1 MTVKKGTAQRGG
13 IVDAIQE
20 WFRQNEMFWTLI
32 SFVTLVSIVI
42 LQVLFIFL
50 SGINPHIQNGID
62 SFLVPL
68 LVLFVVSVFWRTS
81 MATILSLAGVLC
93 LYAGMFY
100 IYDNQVLLQVTP
112 SHIAS
117 KLGYGTKL
125 TEAPLDIVA
134 DYYFFMGIIAL
145 MLSTAVAFKPSIFRA
160 KGAPVAGIPY
170 PIWSNDK
177 DPNLRYGHAVV
188 SLIPVQ
194 SLLSTVEHHLVAK
207 YRYIQIMIGG
217 RIYFVSPEDWV
228 PEHSSVIR
236 EKESGLLLGIPK
248 VPDGMM
254 IQAMDT
260 CRLIGHDIASHS
272 SSC

>member
-1 MTVKKGTAQRGG
+1 VTVKRGPAQRDG
-13 IVDAIQE
+13 IIDVIQE
-20 WFRQNEMFWTLI
+20 WFRQNDLFWTLI

-50 SGINPHIQNGID
+50 AGINPHIRNGID
-62 SFLVPL
+62 PFLVPL
-68 LVLFVVSVFWRTS
+68 LVLFVVSIFWRTS
-81 MATILSLAGVLC
+81 MSTILSLAGVLC

-100 IYDNQVLLQVTP
+100 IYDNQALLQVTP

-125 TEAPLDIVA
+125 TEAPLGIVA

-145 MLSTAVAFKPSIFRA
+145 ILSTAVAFKPSIFRA
-160 KGAPVAGIPY
+160 KGAPAAGLPY
-170 PIWSNDK
+170 PIWSNDI
-177 DPNLRYGHAVV
+177 DPKFRYGPAIV

-194 SLLSTVEHHLVAK
+194 SLLSVVEHHLVAK

-236 EKESGLLLGIPK
+236 EKVSGSLLGIPK
-248 VPDGMM
+248 VPDGFN
-254 IQAMDT
+254 
-260 CRLIGHDIASHS
+260 L
-272 SSC
+272 